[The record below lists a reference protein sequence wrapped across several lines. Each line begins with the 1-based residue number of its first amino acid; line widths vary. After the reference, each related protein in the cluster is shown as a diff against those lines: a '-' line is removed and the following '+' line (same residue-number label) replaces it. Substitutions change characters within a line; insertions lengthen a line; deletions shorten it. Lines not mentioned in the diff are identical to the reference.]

1 MVVHVIQP
9 MTQHIVLGR
18 VVQLRVPIHGH
29 HGVHVLLHVDMGPVN
44 EAHEFGE
51 TLAVEAQAV
60 LLPHKPRPVTVER
73 GILVFDLTLSV
84 STVRSKA
91 RENIVAFTI

>member
-9 MTQHIVLGR
+9 QTPQVVLGR
-18 VVQLRVPIHGH
+18 VVQLPVPIHGH
-29 HGVHVLLHVDMGPVN
+29 HGVLVLLHVDMGPVN

-51 TLAVEAQAV
+51 TLAVEPQAV
-60 LLPHKPRPVTVER
+60 LLPHKPRAVTVER

-84 STVRSKA
+84 STVRSKSQ
-91 RENIVAFTI
+91 ENIGAFTT